1 MAHPV
6 DTLTARQEKAIAA
19 LLSEPTVEKA
29 AVKVGVG
36 LRTLHTW
43 LHDPAFADAYR
54 AARREAV
61 GQAIARLQQVSAH
74 AVTVLVNVMTNTSTP
89 PATRVAAA
97 KSVLEMAVKAVELE
111 DLAARLDALE
121 QRMEMKP

>member
-1 MAHPV
+1 MAHPA

-29 AVKVGVG
+29 AAKVGVG

-43 LHDPAFADAYR
+43 LHDPTFADAYR

-61 GQAIARLQQVSAH
+61 GQAIARLQQVSSA
-74 AVTVLVNVMTNTSTP
+74 AVTVLETVMNDGDEKG
-89 PATRVAAA
+89 ATRVAAA
-97 KSVLEMAVKAVELE
+97 KTVLETAIRAVELE
-111 DLAARLDALE
+111 DLAARLSELE
-121 QRMEMKP
+121 ARLGRQP